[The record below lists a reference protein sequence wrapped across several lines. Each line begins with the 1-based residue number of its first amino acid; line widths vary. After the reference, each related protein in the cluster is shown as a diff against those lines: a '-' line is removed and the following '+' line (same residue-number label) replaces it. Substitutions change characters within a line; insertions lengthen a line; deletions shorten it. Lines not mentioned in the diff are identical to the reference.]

1 MAKTSPII
9 GANVGRVEGADK
21 VSGQAIYGADVHFA
35 DALWGK
41 ILRSP
46 YPHARIKNIDTS
58 KAWKV
63 EGVKAIVTGKD
74 EPEHYQGKSIRD
86 IPVMCWDKVRYVG
99 DKVAA
104 VAAES
109 RDAAEEAVNLIDVE
123 YEQLP
128 AVFDVLEAMKPDAP
142 ILHDNAPG
150 YDGAPADIMAA
161 AGGNVLNKLTF
172 GKGDIEKGFAE
183 ADLVLE
189 HTFRMPIHH
198 QGYLEPQSFLVKIDD
213 DGKVNAWASSTKG
226 PFGTRG
232 QFAKAAGIP
241 ASQIRLQA
249 VHVGADFGGKSGA
262 GELPICYFLAKQAKR
277 PVKIVLTH
285 TEELT
290 AMNPDHYTVVRVK
303 TGVKRD
309 GRMTARY
316 LQAIHGTG
324 AYAGMKPGRASIG
337 GAGSATPYKIDNSYM
352 EALQVYTNTVPC
364 GFWRAPGAI
373 QAVFASESHMD
384 LIAKEL
390 KMDPAKF
397 RMMNLI
403 GEGEVNALGKTWSG
417 VKAKETLKAALDAAG
432 WKSPKRPNVGRGV
445 AMYER
450 GTGAGKAWVNLT
462 AEADGTLTVFT
473 VAGDQGTGLQTVL
486 CQTVAAEMQ
495 VPYENVRCHIG
506 NTADVSYSVD
516 VGFGGSRSTN
526 INSAVAF
533 QASAELRKKLNAQA
547 AKLLGCGEDQIVYKN
562 GKFSANGKK
571 SRPLGLSDVVKASGA
586 PVTVSVETEV
596 PRKGSSTSFIAQVA
610 EVEVDPETGRVKLNK
625 FVSAHDV
632 GTIINPLGHQGQI
645 DGEAIMAIGSS
656 LMEELIDDQGK
667 ITTTNL
673 GEYKIPNILDIPKF
687 KTVLVKGGKNGP
699 GPYEAKGIGEH
710 ANVTPPAAIANAV
723 HDACGVRLFDVPVTA
738 EKVYRGLRENGLYK
752 TGNRIVVVG
761 AQHAA
766 PSEGR

>member
-1 MAKTSPII
+1 MAKSSSII
-9 GANVGRVEGADK
+9 GAAVGRVEGADK
-21 VSGQAIYGADVHFA
+21 VSGTAIYGADVHFA

-58 KAWKV
+58 KAGKV
-63 EGVKAIVTGKD
+63 AGVKAIVTGKD

-86 IPVMCWDKVRYVG
+86 IPVLCWDKVRFVG
-99 DKVAA
+99 DRVAA
-104 VAAES
+104 VAAEN
-109 RDAAEEAVNLIDVE
+109 RDAAEEACSLIDVE
-123 YEQLP
+123 YEELP

-142 ILHDNAPG
+142 VLHDNAPA
-150 YDGAPADIMAA
+150 YDGAPKDIMAP
-161 AGGNVLNKLTF
+161 AGGNIVNKLTF

-198 QGYLEPQSFLVKIDD
+198 QGYLEPQSFLVKIDN
-213 DGKVNAWASSTKG
+213 DGTVNAWASTKG
-226 PFGTRG
+226 PFGTRA
-232 QFAKAAGIP
+232 QFAKAVGIP
-241 ASQIRLQA
+241 ANQIHLQA

-277 PVKIVLTH
+277 PVKIVLSH
-285 TEELT
+285 SEELT
-290 AMNPDHYTVVRVK
+290 AMNPDHYTVVKVK

-309 GRMTARY
+309 GRMTARS

-397 RMMNLI
+397 RMMNLV
-403 GEGEVNALGKTWSG
+403 GEGEENALGKSWSG

-450 GTGAGKAWVNLT
+450 GTGAGKVWVNLT
-462 AEADGTLTVFT
+462 AEADGTFTVFT

-495 VPYENVRCHIG
+495 VPYKNVRCRIG
-506 NTADVSYSVD
+506 NTADVSYNVD

-526 INSAVAF
+526 INSAAAY
-533 QASAELRKKLNAQA
+533 QASAELRKKLIAHA
-547 AKLLGCGEDQIVYKN
+547 AASFGCTEDQVTYKS
-562 GKFSANGKK
+562 GKFSAQGLKAK
-571 SRPLGLSDVVKASGA
+571 PLALRDVVKASGG

-596 PRKGSSTSFIAQVA
+596 ARKGSSTSFIAQVA
-610 EVEVDPETGRVKLNK
+610 EVEVDRETGRVKLNK
-625 FVSAHDV
+625 FVTAHDV

-645 DGEAIMAIGSS
+645 DGEAIMAIGSG
-656 LMEELIDDQGK
+656 LMEELTHDQGK
-667 ITTTNL
+667 VTTTNL

-687 KTVLVKGGKNGP
+687 KTVLVKGKNGP

-723 HDACGVRLFDVPVTA
+723 ADACGVRLFDVPVTA
-738 EKVYRGLRENGLYK
+738 EKVY
-752 TGNRIVVVG
+752 
-761 AQHAA
+761 AA
-766 PSEGR
+766 LHGKA

>member
-1 MAKTSPII
+1 M
-9 GANVGRVEGADK
+9 V
-21 VSGQAIYGADVHFA
+21 
-35 DALWGK
+35 
-41 ILRSP
+41 
-46 YPHARIKNIDTS
+46 
-58 KAWKV
+58 
-63 EGVKAIVTGKD
+63 
-74 EPEHYQGKSIRD
+74 
-86 IPVMCWDKVRYVG
+86 
-99 DKVAA
+99 
-104 VAAES
+104 
-109 RDAAEEAVNLIDVE
+109 
-123 YEQLP
+123 
-128 AVFDVLEAMKPDAP
+128 
-142 ILHDNAPG
+142 
-150 YDGAPADIMAA
+150 
-161 AGGNVLNKLTF
+161 NKLTF

-198 QGYLEPQSFLVKIDD
+198 QGYLEPQSFLVKIED
-213 DGKVNAWASSTKG
+213 DGTVNAWASTKG

-241 ASQIRLQA
+241 ASQIRVQA

-290 AMNPDHYTVVRVK
+290 AMNPDHYTVVKVK

-384 LIAKEL
+384 LIAEEL

-432 WKSPKRPNVGRGV
+432 WKSPKRANVGRGV

-450 GTGAGKAWVNLT
+450 GTGAGKVWVNLT
-462 AEADGTLTVFT
+462 AEADGTFTVFT

-495 VPYENVRCHIG
+495 VPYEQVRCRIG

-526 INSAVAF
+526 INSAAAF

-547 AKLLGCGEDQIVYKN
+547 AKLLGCAEDQVIYKS
-562 GKFSANGKK
+562 GKFSAKEGKAK
-571 SRPLGLSDVVKASGA
+571 PLTLIDVVNANEG

-625 FVSAHDV
+625 FVTAHDV

-673 GEYKIPNILDIPKF
+673 GEYKIPNILDIPKL
-687 KTVLVKGGKNGP
+687 KTVLVQGRNGP

-738 EKVYRGLRENGLYK
+738 EKVYKALRENS
-752 TGNRIVVVG
+752 R
-761 AQHAA
+761 
-766 PSEGR
+766 

>member
-1 MAKTSPII
+1 MAKPSSII
-9 GANVGRVEGADK
+9 GANVGRVDGADK
-21 VSGQAIYGADVHFA
+21 VSGQAIYGADVHFP

-46 YPHARIKNIDTS
+46 YPHARIKSIDTS
-58 KAWKV
+58 KAWNV
-63 EGVKAIVTGKD
+63 PGVKAIVTGKD

-86 IPVMCWDKVRYVG
+86 IPVLCWDKVRYIG

-109 RDAAEEAVNLIDVE
+109 ADAADEACHLIDVE
-123 YEQLP
+123 YEELP
-128 AVFDVLEAMKPDAP
+128 AVFDVLDAMKPDAP
-142 ILHDNAPG
+142 VLHDNAPA
-150 YDGAPADIMAA
+150 YDGAPADIMAP
-161 AGGNVLNKLTF
+161 AGGNVVNKLAF

-183 ADLVLE
+183 ADLILE

-198 QGYLEPQSFLVKIDD
+198 QGYLEPQSFLVKIEN
-213 DGKVNAWASSTKG
+213 DGTVNAWASTKG
-226 PFGTRG
+226 PFGSRG
-232 QFAKAAGIP
+232 QFAKAAGIAP
-241 ASQIRLQA
+241 KQIHLQA

-262 GELPICYFLAKQAKR
+262 GELPICYFLAKQSKR

-285 TEELT
+285 SEELT
-290 AMNPDHYTVVRVK
+290 AMNPDHYTVVKVK

-337 GAGSATPYKIDNSYM
+337 GAGSATPYKIGNSYM

-373 QAVFASESHMD
+373 QAAFASESHMD

-390 KMDPAKF
+390 KMDPARF
-397 RMMNLI
+397 RMMNLV
-403 GEGEVNALGKTWSG
+403 GEGEENSLGKSWSG

-432 WKSPKRPNVGRGV
+432 WKSPKRANVGRGL

-450 GTGAGKAWVNLT
+450 GTGAGKVWVNLT
-462 AEADGTLTVFT
+462 AELDGSLTVFT
-473 VAGDQGTGLQTVL
+473 VAGDQGTGLQTIL
-486 CQTVAAEMQ
+486 CQTVASEMQ
-495 VPYENVRCHIG
+495 VPYEQVRCRIG

-526 INSAVAF
+526 INSAAAF

-547 AKLLGCGEDQIVYKN
+547 AQLLDCAEDQVVYKSGQFSNKGSKRKLLT
-562 GKFSANGKK
+562 
-571 SRPLGLSDVVKASGA
+571 LSEVVNSTDA
-586 PVTVSVETEV
+586 PIAVSVETEV

-610 EVEVDPETGRVKLNK
+610 EVEVDRDTGRVKLTK

-645 DGEAIMAIGSS
+645 DGEAIMAIGSG
-656 LMEELIDDQGK
+656 LMEELTHDQGK
-667 ITTTNL
+667 VTTTNL

-687 KTVLVKGGKNGP
+687 KTVLVKGKNGP

-723 HDACGVRLFDVPVTA
+723 ADACGVRIFDTPVTA
-738 EKVYRGLRENGLYK
+738 EKVYAALR
-752 TGNRIVVVG
+752 
-761 AQHAA
+761 AQ
-766 PSEGR
+766 R

>member
-1 MAKTSPII
+1 MVNSNSII
-9 GANVGRVEGADK
+9 GAGVGRVEGVDK
-21 VSGQAIYGADVHFA
+21 VSGQAIYGADVHLPGT
-35 DALWGK
+35 LWGK

-46 YPHARIKNIDTS
+46 YPHARIKSIDTS

-63 EGVKAIVTGKD
+63 AGVKAIVTGKD

-86 IPVMCWDKVRYVG
+86 IPVMCWDKVRYIG

-109 RDAAEEAVNLIDVE
+109 RDGAEEAVNLIDVE
-123 YEQLP
+123 YEELP

-142 ILHDNAPG
+142 VLHDNAPG

-161 AGGNVLNKLTF
+161 AGGNVLNKLTW
-172 GKGDIEKGFAE
+172 GKGDIEKGFRE
-183 ADLVLE
+183 ADIVLE

-198 QGYLEPQSFLVKIDD
+198 QGYLEPQSYLVKIDD
-213 DGKVNAWASSTKG
+213 DGTVNAWASTKG
-226 PFGTRG
+226 PFGSRG
-232 QFAKAAGIP
+232 QFAKAVGIP
-241 ASQIRLQA
+241 PKQIHLQA

-290 AMNPDHYTVVRVK
+290 AMNPDHYTVVKVK
-303 TGVKRD
+303 TGVTRA

-337 GAGSATPYKIDNSYM
+337 GAGSATPYKIDNTYM

-397 RMMNLI
+397 RMMNLV
-403 GEGEVNALGKTWSG
+403 GEGEENGLGRSWIG

-450 GTGAGKAWVNLT
+450 GTGAGKVWVNLT
-462 AEADGTLTVFT
+462 AELDGSLTVFT

-495 VPYENVRCHIG
+495 VPYEQVRCRIG

-526 INSAVAF
+526 INSAAAF
-533 QASAELRKKLNAQA
+533 QASAELRKKLIAQA
-547 AKLLGCGEDQIVYKN
+547 ATLLGCAEDQVVYKL
-562 GKFSANGKK
+562 GKFSSKGSKRK
-571 SRPLGLSDVVKASGA
+571 SLTLSEVVESTSA
-586 PVTVSVETEV
+586 PVAISVETEV

-610 EVEVDPETGRVKLNK
+610 EVEVDRETGRVKLTK

-645 DGEAIMAIGSS
+645 DGEAIMAIGSG
-656 LMEELIDDQGK
+656 LMEELIDDNGK

-687 KTVLVKGGKNGP
+687 KTVLVKGKNGP

-738 EKVYRGLRENGLYK
+738 EKVFRALQGSRK
-752 TGNRIVVVG
+752 
-761 AQHAA
+761 
-766 PSEGR
+766 

>member
-150 YDGAPADIMAA
+150 YDGAPADIMAP

-213 DGKVNAWASSTKG
+213 DGKVNAWASTKG

-547 AKLLGCGEDQIVYKN
+547 AKLLDCGEDQIVYKN

-738 EKVYRGLRENGLYK
+738 EKVYRGLRENG
-752 TGNRIVVVG
+752 R
-761 AQHAA
+761 
-766 PSEGR
+766 

>member
-1 MAKTSPII
+1 MAKPNSVI
-9 GANVGRVEGADK
+9 GTGVRRVEGADK
-21 VSGQAIYGADVHFA
+21 VSGQALYGADVHFA

-63 EGVKAIVTGKD
+63 DGVKAIVTGRD

-86 IPVMCWDKVRYVG
+86 IPVLCWDKVRYIG

-109 RDAAEEAVNLIDVE
+109 RDAAEEAVNLIEFE
-123 YEQLP
+123 YEELP
-128 AVFDVLEAMKPDAP
+128 AVFDVLEAMQPGAP
-142 ILHDNAPG
+142 VIHDNAPG
-150 YDGAPADIMAA
+150 YDGAPADIMAP
-161 AGGNVLNKLTF
+161 AGANVVNKLTW
-172 GKGDIEKGFAE
+172 GKGDIEKGFRD

-189 HTFRMPIHH
+189 HTFKIPIHH
-198 QGYLEPQSFLVKIDD
+198 QGYLEPQSFLVKTNE
-213 DGKVNAWASSTKG
+213 DGSVDAWSSTKG
-226 PFGTRG
+226 PFGTRA

-241 ASQIRLQA
+241 ASQIRIHA

-277 PVKIVLTH
+277 PVKIILTH

-290 AMNPDHYTVVRVK
+290 AMNPDHYTVVKVK

-337 GAGSATPYKIDNSYM
+337 GAGSATPYKIDNTYM

-384 LIAKEL
+384 LIAREL

-397 RMMNLI
+397 RMINLV
-403 GEGEVNALGKTWSG
+403 GEGEENALGKSWSG
-417 VKAKETLKAALDAAG
+417 VKAKETLQSALREAG
-432 WKSPKRPNVGRGV
+432 WKDPKRANVGRGL

-450 GTGAGKAWVNLT
+450 GTGAGKVWVNLT
-462 AEADGTLTVFT
+462 AEFDGTLTVFT

-495 VPYENVRCHIG
+495 VPYESVRCRIG
-506 NTADVSYSVD
+506 TTSDVSYSVD

-526 INSAVAF
+526 INSAAAY

-547 AKLLGCGEDQIVYKN
+547 AQMLGCADDQVIYKN
-562 GKFSANGKK
+562 GRFSAKAGKHQQL
-571 SRPLGLSDVVKASGA
+571 SLSDVVKASGA
-586 PVTVSVETEV
+586 PVAVSIETEV
-596 PRKGSSTSFIAQVA
+596 PRKGSSTSFVVQVA
-610 EVEVDPETGRVKLNK
+610 EVEVDRETGRVKLNK
-625 FVSAHDV
+625 FLTAHDV
-632 GTIINPLGHQGQI
+632 GTIINPIGHQGQI

-656 LMEELIDDQGK
+656 LMEELIDEQGK
-667 ITTTNL
+667 VVTTNL
-673 GEYKIPNILDIPKF
+673 GEYKIPNIVDIPRL
-687 KTVLVKGGKNGP
+687 KTVLIKGKNGP

-710 ANVTPPAAIANAV
+710 ANVSPPAAIANAI
-723 HDACGVRLFDVPVTA
+723 HDACGVRLFEIPATA
-738 EKVYRGLRENGLYK
+738 ERVYRELR
-752 TGNRIVVVG
+752 R
-761 AQHAA
+761 Q
-766 PSEGR
+766 EGMV

>member
-1 MAKTSPII
+1 MASSSSII
-9 GANVGRVEGADK
+9 GAPVWRVEGADK
-21 VSGQAIYGADVHFA
+21 VSGQATYGADVHFA

-46 YPHARIKNIDTS
+46 YAHARIKNIDVS
-58 KAWKV
+58 KARQV
-63 EGVKAIVTGKD
+63 PGVKAIVTGKD

-86 IPVMCWDKVRYVG
+86 IPVLCWDKVRYVG

-109 RDAAEEAVNLIDVE
+109 RDAAEEAINLIEVE
-123 YEQLP
+123 YEELP
-128 AVFDVLEAMKPDAP
+128 AVFDVLEAMKPGAP
-142 ILHDNAPG
+142 VLHDNAPA
-150 YDGAPADIMAA
+150 YDGAPADIMAP
-161 AGGNVLNKLTF
+161 AGGNVVNKLTW

-189 HTFRMPIHH
+189 HTFRVPIHH
-198 QGYLEPQSFLVKIDD
+198 QGYLEPQSFLVKIND
-213 DGKVNAWASSTKG
+213 DGSVDAWASTKG

-241 ASQIRLQA
+241 ANQVRIHA

-316 LQAIHGTG
+316 LQAVHGTG

-337 GAGSATPYKIDNSYM
+337 GAGSASPYKIDNTYM

-384 LIAKEL
+384 LLAREL

-397 RMMNLI
+397 RMINLV
-403 GEGEVNALGKTWSG
+403 GEGEVNALGKSWGG
-417 VKAKETLKAALDAAG
+417 VKAKETLQAALDAG
-432 WKSPKRPNVGRGV
+432 NWKGPKRANIGRGV

-462 AEADGTLTVFT
+462 AEPDGTITVFT
-473 VAGDQGTGLQTVL
+473 VAGDQGTGLQTIL
-486 CQTVAAEMQ
+486 CQSVAAEME
-495 VPYENVRCHIG
+495 VPYERVRCRIG
-506 NTADVSYSVD
+506 STSDVSYSVD

-526 INSAVAF
+526 INSAAAV
-533 QASAELRKKLNAQA
+533 QASGELHKKLLSAA
-547 AKLLGCGEDQIVYKN
+547 AKALGCAEDQVTYKG
-562 GKFSANGKK
+562 GKFSSGAGKSK
-571 SRPLGLSDVVKASGA
+571 PISLAEVVKAAGA
-586 PVTVSVETEV
+586 PVTVSTELEV
-596 PRKGSSTSFIAQVA
+596 PRKGSSTSFVAQVA
-610 EVEVDPETGRVKLNK
+610 EVEVDRETGRVRLNK

-656 LMEELIDDQGK
+656 LMEELLDDQGK
-667 ITTTNL
+667 VTTTNL

-687 KTVLVKGGKNGP
+687 TTVLVKGQNGP

-710 ANVTPPAAIANAV
+710 ANVSPPAAIANAIQ
-723 HDACGVRLFDVPVTA
+723 DACGVRLFDIPATA
-738 EKVYRGLRENGLYK
+738 ERVYRELRK
-752 TGNRIVVVG
+752 ATGNR
-761 AQHAA
+761 QQ
-766 PSEGR
+766 

>member
-86 IPVMCWDKVRYVG
+86 IPVLCWDKVRYIG
-99 DKVAA
+99 DKVGA

-109 RDAAEEAVNLIDVE
+109 RDAAEEAINLIEVE
-123 YEQLP
+123 YEELP
-128 AVFDVLEAMKPDAP
+128 AVFDVLEAMKPGAP
-142 ILHDNAPG
+142 VLHDNAPG
-150 YDGAPADIMAA
+150 YDGAPADIMAP

-213 DGKVNAWASSTKG
+213 DGKVNAWASTKG

-547 AKLLGCGEDQIVYKN
+547 AKLLDCGEDQIVYKN

-738 EKVYRGLRENGLYK
+738 EKVYRGLRENG
-752 TGNRIVVVG
+752 R
-761 AQHAA
+761 
-766 PSEGR
+766 

>member
-1 MAKTSPII
+1 MAKPASII
-9 GANVGRVEGADK
+9 GAAVGRVEGADK
-21 VSGQAIYGADVHFA
+21 VSGRATYGADVHFA

-46 YPHARIKNIDTS
+46 YPHARIKSIDVS
-58 KAWKV
+58 KAWQV
-63 EGVKAIVTGKD
+63 PGVKAIVTGKD

-86 IPVMCWDKVRYVG
+86 IPVLCWDKVRYVG

-109 RDAAEEAVNLIDVE
+109 RDAAEEAINLIDVE
-123 YEQLP
+123 YEELP
-128 AVFDVLEAMKPDAP
+128 AVFDVLEAMKPGAP
-142 ILHDNAPG
+142 VLHDNAPA
-150 YDGAPADIMAA
+150 YDGAPKEIMAE
-161 AGGNVLNKLTF
+161 AGANVVNKLTF

-183 ADLVLE
+183 ADLVFE
-189 HTFRMPIHH
+189 HTFRMPMHH
-198 QGYLEPQSFLVKIDD
+198 QGYLEPQSFLVKIDG
-213 DGKVNAWASSTKG
+213 DGTVNAWASTKG
-226 PFGTRG
+226 PFGTRA

-241 ASQIRLQA
+241 ANRIRLQA

-262 GELPICYFLAKQAKR
+262 GELPICYFLAERAKR

-285 TEELT
+285 SEELT
-290 AMNPDHYTVVRVK
+290 AMNPDHDTVIKVK

-384 LIAKEL
+384 LIAREL

-397 RMMNLI
+397 RMMNLV
-403 GEGEVNALGKTWSG
+403 GEGDVNALGKTWSG
-417 VKAKETLKAALDAAG
+417 VKAKETLKAALDAAD
-432 WKSPKRPNVGRGV
+432 WESPKRAHVGRGV

-462 AEADGTLTVFT
+462 AEADGTFTVFT

-495 VPYENVRCHIG
+495 VPYEKVRCRIG

-526 INSAVAF
+526 INSAAAF
-533 QASAELRKKLNAQA
+533 QASGELKKKLAAQA
-547 AKLLGCGEDQIVYKN
+547 ARLLGCAEDQVIYRA
-562 GKFSANGKK
+562 GKFSAPGGKTK
-571 SRPLGLSDVVKASGA
+571 SVGLSDVVEANGGPA
-586 PVTVSVETEV
+586 TVSVETEV

-625 FVSAHDV
+625 FVTAHDV

-656 LMEELIDDQGK
+656 LMEELIEDQGK
-667 ITTTNL
+667 IATTNL

-687 KTVLVKGGKNGP
+687 KTVLVQGKNGP

-723 HDACGVRLFDVPVTA
+723 HDACGARLFDVPVTA
-738 EKVYRGLRENGLYK
+738 EKVYKALREN
-752 TGNRIVVVG
+752 R
-761 AQHAA
+761 Q
-766 PSEGR
+766 

>member
-1 MAKTSPII
+1 MAKTASII
-9 GANVGRVEGADK
+9 GTNVGRVEGAEK

-46 YPHARIKNIDTS
+46 YPHARIKSIDTS

-63 EGVKAIVTGKD
+63 PGVKAIVTGKD

-86 IPVMCWDKVRYVG
+86 IPVLCWDKVRYIG

-123 YEQLP
+123 YEELP
-128 AVFDVLEAMKPDAP
+128 AVFDVLDAMKPGAP
-142 ILHDNAPG
+142 VLHDNAPA
-150 YDGAPADIMAA
+150 YDGAPAEIMAP
-161 AGGNVLNKLTF
+161 AGGNVVNKLTF
-172 GKGDIEKGFAE
+172 GKGDIEKGFAA

-213 DGKVNAWASSTKG
+213 DGTVNAWASTKG
-226 PFGTRG
+226 PFGSRA
-232 QFAKAAGIP
+232 QFAKAVGIAP
-241 ASQIRLQA
+241 KQIRLQA

-262 GELPICYFLAKQAKR
+262 GELPICYFLARQAKR

-285 TEELT
+285 SEELT
-290 AMNPDHYTVVRVK
+290 AMNPDHYTVIKVK
-303 TGVKRD
+303 TGVTRA

-373 QAVFASESHMD
+373 QAAFASESHMD

-397 RMMNLI
+397 RMMNLV
-403 GEGEVNALGKTWSG
+403 GEGEENALGKSWSG
-417 VKAKETLKAALDAAG
+417 VKAKETLQAALDAAG
-432 WKSPKRPNVGRGV
+432 WKSPKRANVGRGV

-450 GTGAGKAWVNLT
+450 GTGAGKVWVNLT
-462 AEADGTLTVFT
+462 AELDGSLTVFT
-473 VAGDQGTGLQTVL
+473 VAGDQGTGLQTIL
-486 CQTVAAEMQ
+486 CQTVASEME
-495 VPYENVRCHIG
+495 VPYDQVRCRIG

-526 INSAVAF
+526 INSAAAF
-533 QASAELRKKLNAQA
+533 QASAELRKKLTAQA
-547 AKLLGCGEDQIVYKN
+547 AQLLGCAEDQVIYKS
-562 GKFSANGKK
+562 GQFSSKGSKRK
-571 SRPLGLSDVVKASGA
+571 LLTLSEVVNSTDA
-586 PVTVSVETEV
+586 PIAVSVETEV

-610 EVEVDPETGRVKLNK
+610 EVEVDRETGRVELTK

-645 DGEAIMAIGSS
+645 DGEAIMAIGSG
-656 LMEELIDDQGK
+656 LMEELLHDQGK
-667 ITTTNL
+667 VTTTHL

-687 KTVLVKGGKNGP
+687 KTVLVKGKNGP

-723 HDACGVRLFDVPVTA
+723 DDACGVRLFDVPVTA
-738 EKVYRGLRENGLYK
+738 EKVYQALQD
-752 TGNRIVVVG
+752 GNR
-761 AQHAA
+761 Q
-766 PSEGR
+766 

>member
-1 MAKTSPII
+1 MAGSNSII
-9 GANVGRVEGADK
+9 GAAVGRVEGADK
-21 VSGQAIYGADVHFA
+21 VSGAATYGADVHFP
-35 DALWGK
+35 DTLWGK

-46 YPHARIKNIDTS
+46 YPHARIKSIDTS

-63 EGVKAIVTGKD
+63 PGVKAIVTGKD

-86 IPVMCWDKVRYVG
+86 IPVLCWDKVRFVG
-99 DKVAA
+99 DRVAA
-104 VAAES
+104 VAAEDK
-109 RDAAEEAVNLIDVE
+109 DAAEEAIHLIDVE
-123 YEQLP
+123 YEELP
-128 AVFDVLEAMKPDAP
+128 AVFDVLEAMKPGAP
-142 ILHDNAPG
+142 ILHDNAPS
-150 YDGAPADIMAA
+150 YDGAPADIMAP
-161 AGGNVLNKLTF
+161 AGGNVLNKLSW
-172 GKGDIEKGFAE
+172 GKGDIEKGFRE
-183 ADLVLE
+183 ADFVLE

-213 DGKVNAWASSTKG
+213 DGTVNAWASTKG

-232 QFAKAAGIP
+232 QFAKAVGIP
-241 ASQIRLQA
+241 PKQIHLQA

-285 TEELT
+285 SEELT
-290 AMNPDHYTVVRVK
+290 AMNPDHYTVVKVK

-337 GAGSATPYKIDNSYM
+337 GAGSATPYKIDNTCM

-397 RMMNLI
+397 RMINLV
-403 GEGEVNALGKTWSG
+403 GEGEENGLGKSWSG
-417 VKAKETLKAALDAAG
+417 VKAKETLKAALDASG
-432 WKSPKRPNVGRGV
+432 WKAPKRANVGRGV

-450 GTGAGKAWVNLT
+450 GTGAGKVWVNLT
-462 AEADGTLTVFT
+462 AELDGSLTVFT

-495 VPYENVRCHIG
+495 VPYDQVRCRIG

-526 INSAVAF
+526 INSAAAF
-533 QASAELRKKLNAQA
+533 QASAELRKKLNGQA
-547 AKLLGCGEDQIVYKN
+547 ATLLGCTEDQVVYKS
-562 GKFSANGKK
+562 GRFFSKGSKRK
-571 SRPLGLSDVVKASGA
+571 SLTLSEVVNSTGA
-586 PVTVSVETEV
+586 PIAVSVETEV

-610 EVEVDPETGRVKLNK
+610 EVEVDPETGRVKLHK

-645 DGEAIMAIGSS
+645 DGEAIMAIGSG
-656 LMEELIDDQGK
+656 LMEEITDDQGK
-667 ITTTNL
+667 VTTTNL

-687 KTVLVKGGKNGP
+687 KTVLVKGKNGP

-723 HDACGVRLFDVPVTA
+723 ADACGVRLFDVPVTA
-738 EKVYRGLRENGLYK
+738 EKVYAALQGKAL
-752 TGNRIVVVG
+752 GNR
-761 AQHAA
+761 Q
-766 PSEGR
+766 

>member
-1 MAKTSPII
+1 MAKLNSII
-9 GANVGRVEGADK
+9 GSGVRRVEGADK
-21 VSGQAIYGADVHFA
+21 VSGQAVYGADVHFA

-46 YPHARIKNIDTS
+46 YPHARIKSIDTS

-63 EGVKAIVTGKD
+63 DGVKAVVTGKD

-86 IPVMCWDKVRYVG
+86 IPVLCWDKVRYVG

-109 RDAAEEAVNLIDVE
+109 RDAAEEAVHLIEVE
-123 YEQLP
+123 YEELP
-128 AVFDVLEAMKPDAP
+128 AVFDVLEAIEPGAP
-142 ILHDNAPG
+142 VLHDNAPA
-150 YDGAPADIMAA
+150 YDGAPGDIMAP
-161 AGGNVLNKLTF
+161 AGGNVLNKLTW
-172 GKGDIEKGFAE
+172 GKGDIERGFRE

-189 HTFRMPIHH
+189 HTFKIPIHH
-198 QGYLEPQSFLVKIDD
+198 QGYLEPQSFLVKISD
-213 DGKVNAWASSTKG
+213 DGRVDAWSSTKG
-226 PFGTRG
+226 PFGTRA

-241 ASQIRLQA
+241 ASQIRIHA

-262 GELPICYFLAKQAKR
+262 GELPICYFLAKRAKR

-290 AMNPDHYTVVRVK
+290 AMNPDHYTVVKVK

-337 GAGSATPYKIDNSYM
+337 GAGSATPYKIDNTYM

-384 LIAKEL
+384 LIAREL

-397 RMMNLI
+397 RMINLV
-403 GEGEVNALGKTWSG
+403 GEGEENGLGKSWSG
-417 VKAKETLKAALDAAG
+417 VKAKETLQSALREAG
-432 WKSPKRPNVGRGV
+432 WKDPKRANVGRGV

-450 GTGAGKAWVNLT
+450 GTGAGKVWVNLT

-473 VAGDQGTGLQTVL
+473 VAGDQGTGLQTIL

-495 VPYENVRCHIG
+495 VPYERVHCRIG
-506 NTADVSYSVD
+506 TTSDVTYSVD

-526 INSAVAF
+526 INSAAAY

-547 AKLLGCGEDQIVYKN
+547 AQAFGCSDDQVMYKN
-562 GKFSANGKK
+562 GKFSVKGGKHK
-571 SRPLGLSDVVKASGA
+571 ALSLGDVVKANGG
-586 PVTVSVETEV
+586 PMTVSVETEV
-596 PRKGSSTSFIAQVA
+596 PRKGSSTSFVAQVA
-610 EVEVDPETGRVKLNK
+610 EVEVDRETGRVKLNK
-625 FVSAHDV
+625 FLTAHDV
-632 GTIINPLGHQGQI
+632 GTIINPIGHQGQI

-667 ITTTNL
+667 VVTTNL
-673 GEYKIPNILDIPKF
+673 GEYKIPNIFDIPRL
-687 KTVLVKGGKNGP
+687 KTVLIQGKNGP

-710 ANVTPPAAIANAV
+710 ANVSPPAAIANAI
-723 HDACGVRLFDVPVTA
+723 HDACGVRLFEIPATA
-738 EKVYRGLRENGLYK
+738 ERVYRELKRQQA
-752 TGNRIVVVG
+752 TGNR
-761 AQHAA
+761 Q
-766 PSEGR
+766 

>member
-1 MAKTSPII
+1 MAKPASVI
-9 GANVGRVEGADK
+9 GAAVGRVEGADK
-21 VSGQAIYGADVHFA
+21 VSGQATYGADVHFP
-35 DALWGK
+35 DTLWGK

-46 YPHARIKNIDTS
+46 YPHARIVKIDAT
-58 KAWKV
+58 KAWQV
-63 EGVKAIVTGKD
+63 PGVKAIVTGKD

-86 IPVMCWDKVRYVG
+86 IPVLCWDKVRYIG

-109 RDAAEEAVNLIDVE
+109 RDAAEEAINLIDVE
-123 YEQLP
+123 YEELP
-128 AVFDVLEAMKPDAP
+128 AVFDVIEAMKPGAP
-142 ILHDNAPG
+142 VLHDNAPG
-150 YDGAPADIMAA
+150 YDGAPKEIMAA
-161 AGGNVLNKLTF
+161 AGANVVNKLTF

-198 QGYLEPQSFLVKIDD
+198 QGYLEPQSFLVKIED
-213 DGKVNAWASSTKG
+213 DGTVNAWASTKG

-241 ASQIRLQA
+241 ASQIRVQA

-290 AMNPDHYTVVRVK
+290 AMNPDHYTVVKVK

-384 LIAKEL
+384 LIAEEL

-432 WKSPKRPNVGRGV
+432 WKSPKRANVGRGV

-450 GTGAGKAWVNLT
+450 GTGAGKVWVNLT
-462 AEADGTLTVFT
+462 AEADGTFTVFT

-495 VPYENVRCHIG
+495 VPYEQVRCRIG

-526 INSAVAF
+526 INSAAAF
-533 QASAELRKKLNAQA
+533 QASAELRQKLNAQA
-547 AKLLGCGEDQIVYKN
+547 AKLLGCAEDLVIYKS
-562 GKFSANGKK
+562 GKFFAKEGKAK
-571 SRPLGLSDVVKASGA
+571 PLTLIDVVNANEG

-625 FVSAHDV
+625 FVTAHDV

-673 GEYKIPNILDIPKF
+673 GEYKIPNILDIPKL
-687 KTVLVKGGKNGP
+687 KTVLVQGRNGP

-738 EKVYRGLRENGLYK
+738 EKVYKALRENK
-752 TGNRIVVVG
+752 R
-761 AQHAA
+761 
-766 PSEGR
+766 